1 MSAHVGGPYTLV
13 QSSVVPTGDLTG
25 KDIRMS
31 PRAVDKR
38 ARPGN
43 EGRYVPAAPL
53 ETPTVVAVLE
63 AAAHLLL
70 RPAKPG
76 RKPAKVAKVTKVA
89 KVKAGRHPAKMAEA
103 S

>member
-1 MSAHVGGPYTLV
+1 MSGHVDDPNTLV
-13 QSSVVPTGDLTG
+13 ESNVVPTGDLTG

-43 EGRYVPAAPL
+43 EGRYVPAAQL

-63 AAAHLLL
+63 AAAHLL
-70 RPAKPG
+70 RPVKSG
-76 RKPAKVAKVTKVA
+76 RKPAKTKVV
-89 KVKAGRHPAKMAEA
+89 KVKAGRQPGKMAEA

>member
-1 MSAHVGGPYTLV
+1 
-13 QSSVVPTGDLTG
+13 
-25 KDIRMS
+25 MS

-43 EGRYVPAAPL
+43 EGRYVPAAAV

-63 AAAHLLL
+63 AAAHLL
-70 RPAKPG
+70 RPVKSG
-76 RKPAKVAKVTKVA
+76 RKPAKVAKIT
-89 KVKAGRHPAKMAEA
+89 KVKAGRQPGKMAEA